1 MNFISLNLIDIY
13 YRILFLLL
21 ILDIEIYPI
30 LFVELNWLNCNYA
43 IIGSISLQ
51 WFHLKLI
58 YFF

>member
-30 LFVELNWLNCNYA
+30 LFVGWIVQL
-43 IIGSISLQ
+43 
-51 WFHLKLI
+51 
-58 YFF
+58 